1 MLNFYIGVSCFL
13 LGLPFFVLAFFI
25 IIVIVYLKCTRRSD
39 ATSHT
44 EHKNFAE
51 IVDIE
56 SSKDYSGSHILE
68 ENIVVLENTA

>member
-13 LGLPFFVLAFFI
+13 FGLPFFVLAFFI

-44 EHKNFAE
+44 EHKNFGE

-56 SSKDYSGSHILE
+56 EGKDYSGSHILE
-68 ENIVVLENTA
+68 EKHRCP